1 MATLTFRDGAR
12 FTEEAMTVTAA
23 AALAGVVAPLA
34 TGLPLEVVAPAAA
47 LLGGSVGAAMSR
59 PRPMSKL
66 ARAAIGTLGGALA
79 ALGFAALA
87 TRFGLGDLGA
97 VFGGGLGG
105 LALGSLLASDDED
118 RSKLHA
124 SAGMIGAGALGA
136 VGAAAASNAV
146 AYGAAHGAPELF
158 TSGFV
163 AGLMGLWM
171 VAGSGLRRVEKL
183 VDPLVERAEAL
194 LDVVA
199 DPVRTRVAD
208 ALRAYVEIRH
218 VLENDE
224 SFGPSTREE
233 AIDNAAAL
241 FQALLDSAENYHKID
256 DDLRSPRL
264 AGIEQKLADL
274 NLRAQA
280 CSDSV
285 TLGHLT
291 RAQQALRAQKTA
303 LDGLRMG
310 KQRGEAAIDA
320 QVALLDRLRLAVAQ
334 FQANDRERFALEMS
348 AVTDQ
353 VSRLTDDLDSLAAA
367 MSEAEAFSDRR
378 LLADVE
384 RAGRKA
390 LLALED
396 SLSAE
401 DEAEVQREVANEL
414 RTL

>member
-23 AALAGVVAPLA
+23 AALAGVIAPLA

-47 LLGGSVGAAMSR
+47 LFGGSVGAAISR
-59 PRPMSKL
+59 PRPMSKMT
-66 ARAAIGTLGGALA
+66 RAVIGTLGGALA
-79 ALGFAALA
+79 AVGFAALA

-97 VFGGGLGG
+97 VVGGGLGG

-124 SAGMIGAGALGA
+124 SAGMAGAGALGA
-136 VGAAAASNAV
+136 IGAAAAANAV
-146 AYGAAHGAPELF
+146 AYGSAMGAPVLF

-171 VAGSGLRRVEKL
+171 TAGSGLRRIEQV
-183 VDPLVERAEAL
+183 VDPLIERAEAL
-194 LDVVA
+194 LEVVN
-199 DPVRTRVAD
+199 DPVRTRVAE
-208 ALRAYVEIRH
+208 ALRAYVEIKH
-218 VLENDE
+218 VVENDE

-241 FQALLDSAENYHKID
+241 FEALLESAQSFHHID

-264 AGIEQKLADL
+264 GGIEEKLADL

-280 CSDSV
+280 CEDSV
-285 TLGHLT
+285 TLAHLT
-291 RAQQALRAQKTA
+291 RAQQALRAQKAA
-303 LDGLRMG
+303 LDGLRTG
-310 KQRGEAAIDA
+310 KQRTEAAIDA

-334 FQANDRERFALEMS
+334 FQVSDRERFALEMT
-348 AVTDQ
+348 AVSDQ

-367 MSEAEAFSDRR
+367 MTEAEAFSDRR

-390 LLALED
+390 LLALES

-401 DEAEVQREVANEL
+401 DEADVQREVEAEL
-414 RTL
+414 RAR